1 MQHIGCIYSRNPFV
15 QTIYQKVD
23 YNEILNLLI
32 YKTGIIFGNKAG
44 RQQVGCSPMHPK
56 EFHMKRLFKIAIIIF
71 IVSILSGCFPGDGKA
86 TVGDPAGFF
95 SGIWHG
101 WIAPLS
107 LILGIFTD
115 NIRVYEMNN
124 TGWWYDLG
132 FYMAIISG
140 FGGISLSRKKM
151 KKRHQD

>member
-1 MQHIGCIYSRNPFV
+1 
-15 QTIYQKVD
+15 
-23 YNEILNLLI
+23 
-32 YKTGIIFGNKAG
+32 
-44 RQQVGCSPMHPK
+44 
-56 EFHMKRLFKIAIIIF
+56 MKRLFKIAIIIL
-71 IVSILSGCFPGDGKA
+71 IVSILSGCFPGDGKG

-115 NIRVYEMNN
+115 NIRMYEMNN

-140 FGGISLSRKKM
+140 FGGISLSRKKL
-151 KKRHQD
+151 KKRNQD